1 MDGFIG
7 RIELGS
13 ITGSQFAA
21 GRSYQGV
28 EASPCIEGST
38 KGASRDEALGVPFR
52 AISAPL
58 LCGDS
63 LAFGP
68 SAMEARNGSRTAS
81 GKQALSCHSWTRS
94 FSFFSCFGAFSNEAA
109 LLNKAGK

>member
-7 RIELGS
+7 RVELGS

-28 EASPCIEGST
+28 EASPCIEGSM
-38 KGASRDEALGVPFR
+38 KGASRDEGAGAAFR
-52 AISAPL
+52 ATSAPL
-58 LCGDS
+58 LCGGG

-68 SAMEARNGSRTAS
+68 SAMAARSWSRTAC
-81 GKQALSCHSWTRS
+81 GK
-94 FSFFSCFGAFSNEAA
+94 
-109 LLNKAGK
+109 